1 MNHTRF
7 LSILSVLL
15 LVSCG
20 PSPEEQAGGKIEE
33 AVKLRDSGQLNMA
46 RMKLDTV
53 IEQYGDLT
61 EQVADAKRLLT
72 DINLIEQKR
81 SLEYLDSMIIEKEAE
96 LEPLLESFIESD
108 EYGSETIYIHRRQRP
123 EISYHRT
130 FLRAHLDASG
140 DFYISSRYHGKEW
153 IRHNQIR
160 VYNTGKSV
168 KSEKISEDSFNN
180 RRFEDGEDKFEIV
193 RYKDGADNGIVDF
206 IASNAEKPL
215 KVEYIGEKRY
225 YIVMEQFDKEAIR
238 DAYETSFV
246 LKELEGL
253 KKEKKG
259 VEEQIRKLERQVEEF

>member
-15 LVSCG
+15 LVGCG
-20 PSPEEQAGGKIEE
+20 PSPEEQAGEKLEE
-33 AVKLRDSGQLNMA
+33 AVKLRDQGQLNMA

-53 IEQYGDLT
+53 IKQYGDLT

-72 DINLIEQKR
+72 DINLIEQKK
-81 SLEYLDSMIIEKEAE
+81 SFEYLDSMITEKEAE
-96 LEPLLESFIESD
+96 LDPLLENFIESD
-108 EYGSETIYIHRRQRP
+108 EYGSEMIYIHRRQRP

-140 DFYISSRYHGKEW
+140 DFYISSRYHGKKW

-160 VYNTGKSV
+160 VYNAGESV
-168 KSEKISEDSFNN
+168 KSEEIPEDSFNN
-180 RRFEDGEDKFEIV
+180 RRFEDGRDKFEIV
-193 RYKDGADNGIVDF
+193 RYKDGADNGIVNF
-206 IASNAEKPL
+206 ISSNVEKPL
-215 KVEYIGEKRY
+215 KVEYIGDDHY

-246 LKELEGL
+246 LQELKGL
-253 KKEKKG
+253 KKEKNS
-259 VEEQIRKLERQVEEF
+259 VEERIRNLERREKEF

>member
-7 LSILSVLL
+7 ISILSVFL

-20 PSPEEQAGGKIEE
+20 PSPEEKAGEKIEE
-33 AVKLRDSGQLNMA
+33 AVQLRDSGELNVA

-53 IEQYGDLT
+53 IDQYGDLT
-61 EQVADAKRLLT
+61 EQVAEAKRLLNE
-72 DINLIEQKR
+72 INLTEQKR
-81 SLEYLDSMIIEKEAE
+81 SQEYLDSMINVKEAE
-96 LEPLLESFIESD
+96 LDPLLDNFIASD

-123 EISYHRT
+123 EVSYHRT
-130 FLRAHLDASG
+130 FIRAHLDASG
-140 DFYISSRYHGKEW
+140 DFYISSRYHGTDW
-153 IRHNQIR
+153 LRHNQIR
-160 VYNTGKSV
+160 VYNAGESV

-206 IASNAEKPL
+206 IASNVEKPL
-215 KVEYIGEKRY
+215 KVEYIGEKHY

-246 LKELEGL
+246 LQELEGL
-253 KKEKKG
+253 KEEKKR
-259 VEEQIRKLERQVEEF
+259 VKEQVRKLERRLEAF